1 MQIINIKSKKEFND
15 FISDSNETVKCVK
28 FGAIW
33 CNPCKTLDNAIERA
47 YEEQVLNCDIGIVD
61 VEDDDLVEI
70 VEEMGIMNIP
80 VISFFKNGTEV
91 DRLVGLS
98 TIEAI
103 NNKLVELNS

>member
-1 MQIINIKSKKEFND
+1 MQIIKIKTKKD
-15 FISDSNETVKCVK
+15 FKDYISDSNEAVKCVK

-61 VEDDDLVEI
+61 VEDDDLIEI

-80 VISFFKNGTEV
+80 VISFFKNGIEV

-103 NNKLVELNS
+103 NNKLLELNA